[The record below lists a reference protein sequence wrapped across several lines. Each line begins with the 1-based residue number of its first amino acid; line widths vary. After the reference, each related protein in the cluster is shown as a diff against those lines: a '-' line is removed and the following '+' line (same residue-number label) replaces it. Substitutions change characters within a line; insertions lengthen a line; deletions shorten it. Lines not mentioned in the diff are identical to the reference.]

1 MSKLNQSG
9 FNRSLGRSRSQQ
21 SWRTPLSVLSLV
33 ALMGMGGTFWLSSE
47 ANAQSARTRAAQT
60 APQSNV
66 DRINLTLN
74 RQPNESYNTLIR
86 RAEAAARETAQRNFN
101 QNGSLRAVA
110 VTVLGQ
116 NAGAIAPLL
125 SLEVNRQNW
134 ASRPDT
140 QRWATYF
147 KNAQSLLRIDNP
159 TPNLAEG
166 FVNSTPGQVLPNGP
180 IVPGNG
186 TGQVLPNGN
195 IIPGGTTINGT
206 GQVLPNGNI
215 IPGGTTI
222 NGTGQVLPNGSIIP
236 GGTTNGTGQV
246 LPNGSIIPGG
256 TTINGTGQVLPNG
269 SIIPGGTTNGTG
281 QVLPNGSIIPGGTP
295 AGTTVYDTT
304 GTGTTNG
311 QGVGGAN
318 TSGTTNTGTTGGG
331 IRR

>member
-206 GQVLPNGNI
+206 GQVLPNG
-215 IPGGTTI
+215 
-222 NGTGQVLPNGSIIP
+222 
-236 GGTTNGTGQV
+236 
-246 LPNGSIIPGG
+246 
-256 TTINGTGQVLPNG
+256 

>member
-9 FNRSLGRSRSQQ
+9 FNRSLGTKRSQQ

-47 ANAQSARTRAAQT
+47 ANAQNARTRTTQT

-147 KNAQSLLRIDNP
+147 KNAQALLRIDNP
-159 TPNLAEG
+159 NPNFAEG
-166 FVNSTPGQVLPNGP
+166 FVNSTPGQVLPNGTIVP
-180 IVPGNG
+180 SNGTGQVLPNGTIVPGNG

-206 GQVLPNGNI
+206 GQVLPNGN
-215 IPGGTTI
+215 
-222 NGTGQVLPNGSIIP
+222 IIP

-269 SIIPGGTTNGTG
+269 SIIPGGT
-281 QVLPNGSIIPGGTP
+281 P

-304 GTGTTNG
+304 DPGTTNG

>member
-186 TGQVLPNGN
+186 TGQVLPNG
-195 IIPGGTTINGT
+195 
-206 GQVLPNGNI
+206 
-215 IPGGTTI
+215 
-222 NGTGQVLPNGSIIP
+222 
-236 GGTTNGTGQV
+236 
-246 LPNGSIIPGG
+246 
-256 TTINGTGQVLPNG
+256 

>member
-206 GQVLPNGNI
+206 GQVLPNGSI
-215 IPGGTTI
+215 IPGGTT

-246 LPNGSIIPGG
+246 LPNGSIIPG
-256 TTINGTGQVLPNG
+256 
-269 SIIPGGTTNGTG
+269 GGTTNGTG

>member
-9 FNRSLGRSRSQQ
+9 FTKRSPQ
-21 SWRTPLSVLSLV
+21 SWRTPVSVLSLV

-47 ANAQSARTRAAQT
+47 ANAQTTRTRTART

-74 RQPNESYNTLIR
+74 RQPNESYDTLIR

-101 QNGSLRAVA
+101 QNGSLRAVG

-166 FVNSTPGQVLPNGP
+166 FVNSTPGQVVPNGN

-186 TGQVLPNGN
+186 TGQVVPNGN
-195 IIPGGTTINGT
+195 IVPGNGT
-206 GQVLPNGNI
+206 GQVVPNGNI
-215 IPGGTTI
+215 VPG
-222 NGTGQVLPNGSIIP
+222 
-236 GGTTNGTGQV
+236 
-246 LPNGSIIPGG
+246 
-256 TTINGTGQVLPNG
+256 NGTGQVLPNG

-304 GTGTTNG
+304 DTGSTNG
-311 QGVGGAN
+311 QGGGGAN